1 MDAHFCDFFWWR
13 ECGLWDSVTCWIHLP
28 LVRMKGLILWPPDLG
43 NRWGNWEE
51 GTCHSEWTSWEW
63 VMYDQWTSV
72 RLGGAIPPCGSF
84 ILVQS
89 SCLNIRSHG
98 SRWTQAA
105 PGKIPKIPARGS
117 WSSTLCPWLRS
128 PWQQDQRP
136 AGKLQLFMASA
147 GKLACS
153 QLCPPE
159 ISSQHWEPRFEPAHP
174 LNSFVLCPQSVP
186 RLTCP
191 TIRFLTRGQKKMEV
205 VARPP
210 GKVWLCC
217 LAFVGLFSS

>member
-1 MDAHFCDFFWWR
+1 MNSGC
-13 ECGLWDSVTCWIHLP
+13 P
-28 LVRMKGLILWPPDLG
+28 
-43 NRWGNWEE
+43 WEN
-51 GTCHSEWTSWEW
+51 SQDPSKR
-63 VMYDQWTSV
+63 VM
-72 RLGGAIPPCGSF
+72 
-84 ILVQS
+84 
-89 SCLNIRSHG
+89 
-98 SRWTQAA
+98 
-105 PGKIPKIPARGS
+105 
-117 WSSTLCPWLRS
+117 STLCPWLRS

-136 AGKLQLFMASA
+136 AGKLQLFLASA

-205 VARPP
+205 VAKPP
-210 GKVWLCC
+210 GKVWLCGFC
-217 LAFVGLFSS
+217 RFVFFLNLTGFLRMWGLEHTYQSRPIMELVINVQDITKGICKR